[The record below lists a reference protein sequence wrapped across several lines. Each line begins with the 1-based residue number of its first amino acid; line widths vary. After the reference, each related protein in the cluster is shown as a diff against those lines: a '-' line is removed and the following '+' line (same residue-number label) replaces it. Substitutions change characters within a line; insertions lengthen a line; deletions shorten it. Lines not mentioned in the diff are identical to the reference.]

1 VSMTSM
7 ELPRVQPSP
16 PPRTSRRRRLAR
28 AVTEV
33 FAPAPTVVLLLLLV
47 AWHSAPTAAEAMK
60 WGLLAALFASI
71 LPFLYIVRGVRR
83 RQFTDHHVGVRAQRP
98 LPLPIGVASVV
109 TGLLLLVVL
118 GAPRELV
125 ALVGAMVAGLAVS
138 TLITLFWKISIHVAV
153 TAGALVILILVFGL
167 ALIALAPLVALVGW
181 ARVEIGDHTPT
192 QVLVG
197 TAVGAAIAAVVFS
210 LLR

>member
-1 VSMTSM
+1 
-7 ELPRVQPSP
+7 
-16 PPRTSRRRRLAR
+16 LAR
-28 AVTEV
+28 LVTEI
-33 FAPAPTVVLLLLLV
+33 FAPAPTVALLLLIV
-47 AWHSAPTAAEAMK
+47 AWHSASTPAEALK

-83 RQFTDHHVGVRAQRP
+83 RQFTDHHVAVRAQRP
-98 LPLPIGVASVV
+98 LPLTIGVASVV

-138 TLITLFWKISIHVAV
+138 TLVTLFWKISIHVAV
-153 TAGALVILILVFGL
+153 TAGALVILILVFGP
-167 ALIALAPLVALVGW
+167 AFVALAPLVALVGW

-192 QVLVG
+192 QVVVG
-197 TAVGAAIAAVVFS
+197 TGVGATIAAVVFS
-210 LLR
+210 MLR